1 LIYAM
6 LVTLGA
12 AAAAAATGFGF
23 NLLGAPL
30 LTFVYPADTVVET
43 TLILGVLVSGILATR
58 PEIRG
63 GTDWRLVR
71 RLFAGSLAGMPL
83 GLTLLLWGH
92 PGVLKILIAALTAVF
107 AISMLAGFRPTVTTD
122 LWQAVAAG
130 ALSGFLSTST
140 SLSGPPIV
148 FFLLGQN
155 QPKAVFRANIVP
167 FIFLT
172 TLASVALLVL
182 ARVVS
187 FPTFQLALALFPV
200 TLLGCG
206 GGLLLEARLSD
217 RGFERAVLGFLV
229 IVGLLGIVSAL
240 G

>member
-1 LIYAM
+1 MIYAM

-30 LTFVYPADTVVET
+30 LTFVYPADTVVEA
-43 TLILGVLVSGILATR
+43 TLILGVVVSGILAIR
-58 PEIRG
+58 PEIRR
-63 GTDWRLVR
+63 GTDWRLVW

-92 PGVLKILIAALTAVF
+92 PSVLKVLIAGLTAVF
-107 AISMLAGFRPTVTTD
+107 AASMLAGFRPAVTPA
-122 LWQAVAAG
+122 LWQTVAAG

-148 FFLLGQN
+148 FFLLGQH
-155 QPKAVFRANIVP
+155 QPKDVFRSNIVP

-172 TLASVALLVL
+172 TVASVVLLVL
-182 ARVVS
+182 ARAVS
-187 FPTFQLALALFPV
+187 FPTLQLALALFPV

-206 GGLLLEARLSD
+206 GGLLLAARLSD
-217 RGFERAVLGFLV
+217 RSFERAVLGFLV
-229 IVGLLGIVSAL
+229 MVGLLGIVRAL
-240 G
+240 V

>member
-1 LIYAM
+1 M

-92 PGVLKILIAALTAVF
+92 PGVLKILIAGLTAVF
-107 AISMLAGFRPTVTTD
+107 AMSMLAGFRPAVTTA

-155 QPKAVFRANIVP
+155 QPKDVFRSNIVP

-172 TLASVALLVL
+172 TVASVALLVL
-182 ARVVS
+182 ARAVS
-187 FPTFQLALALFPV
+187 FPTLRLALALFPV
-200 TLLGCG
+200 ALLGCG
-206 GGLLLEARLSD
+206 GGLLLAARLSD
-217 RGFERAVLGFLV
+217 RSFERAVLGFLV
-229 IVGLLGIVSAL
+229 IVGLLGIARAL
-240 G
+240 A